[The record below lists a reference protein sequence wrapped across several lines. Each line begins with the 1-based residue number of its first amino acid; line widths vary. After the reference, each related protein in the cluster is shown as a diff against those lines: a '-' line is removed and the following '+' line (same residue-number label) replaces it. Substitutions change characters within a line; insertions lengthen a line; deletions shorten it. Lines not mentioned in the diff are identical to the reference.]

1 MKKRLYILLFY
12 LVVFHVVGRSQ
23 DCDTLGL
30 LLERQ
35 ATTKI
40 QGILYGTGFCLD
52 TLEIGSGLSLTGG
65 LLEATATSGTRSLI
79 PVREFGAA
87 MDGTTNDYT
96 AIRESLDSL
105 GYAFLLYDEQIGET
119 QTRINQTLYLRNGEV
134 IFSNNRKMMLK
145 SYVSADS
152 FAVRFLNVP
161 FEGYAGLIGFSID
174 CVNANSHGIQIY
186 QCRQAHIEGVYLK
199 GNTTAKRAIHI
210 DGDDETGNAWNHIRD
225 FNIVEFEKGIELK
238 TTDTLNYCN
247 RNFIAF
253 GTIQSCDTAL
263 IIWRAST
270 NMIQDV
276 GCQNSTIHIYCKS
289 AQNNY
294 IRAFNETASSFS
306 LVTDNDSYNNIFAG
320 NIGETQM
327 SLGTGRNI
335 FLDGNY
341 LDLNKVSNDFWFA
354 NLPLTGTD
362 TEYTHVI
369 RTATGSNDNLSIGVA
384 SHQVITIFEDGA
396 NDYTQIDG
404 DLKMTSGSEIQYL
417 TDNAYLTTEKTVDL
431 QNVLFNEAGTLPGTT
446 GIFWNV
452 PTAFNGYTILAARY
466 SVASNS
472 CASNITGRLQ
482 LNGGADFAS
491 RNITAG
497 NTSSELTSVSQAIAT
512 ADRLTA
518 TLTGCT
524 AGGDVYGLVV
534 TLTIKKL

>member
-1 MKKRLYILLFY
+1 MRYYLSIVVF
-12 LVVFHVVGRSQ
+12 LVVFLTAGRSQ

-35 ATTKI
+35 ATTRI

-52 TLEIGSGLSLTGG
+52 TLEVGTGLSLVGG
-65 LLEATATSGTRSLI
+65 LLEATATPGVRSLI

-87 MDGTTNDYT
+87 MDGTTNDYA

-119 QTRINQTLYLRNGEV
+119 QTRINQTIYLRDGEFL
-134 IFSNNRKMMLK
+134 FSNNRKMMLK

-152 FAVRFLNVP
+152 FAIRFYNVP
-161 FEGYAGLIGFSID
+161 FEGYAGVNNLSID
-174 CVNANSHGIQIY
+174 CVNANSQGLQIY
-186 QCRQAHIEGVYLK
+186 QCRQAHIQSVYLK
-199 GNTTAKRAIHI
+199 GNTTAKRAIQI

-263 IIWRAST
+263 ILWRAST
-270 NMIQDV
+270 NMINDV
-276 GCQNSTIHIYCKS
+276 GCQNSTVHIYGKS

-306 LVTDNDSYNNIFAG
+306 LVIDNDSYNNIFSG

-354 NLPLTGTD
+354 NLPLTGAD

-369 RTATGSNDNLSIGVA
+369 RTATGSNDNLSLGVA

-404 DLKMTSGSEIQYL
+404 NLKMTNGSEIQYL
-417 TDNAYLTTEKTVDL
+417 TDNAYLTTEKIIDIDNDL
-431 QNVLFNEAGTLPGTT
+431 YNESGTLPTST
-446 GIFWNV
+446 VMAWNV
-452 PTAFNGYTILAARY
+452 PTAYNGFTITAVRYT
-466 SVASNS
+466 VFTNT
-472 CASNITGRLQ
+472 CASNITGKLQ
-482 LNGGADFAS
+482 LNGGADFGS
-491 RNITAG
+491 RNITTG
-497 NTSSELTSVSQAIAT
+497 NTSSELTSVSQAVAT
-512 ADRLTA
+512 GDRITVTLTGCSAGGIVDNLTA
-518 TLTGCT
+518 TLT
-524 AGGDVYGLVV
+524 LKS
-534 TLTIKKL
+534 L